1 MFFGDLVV
9 PESAAVAML
18 MKAQGVMTLSAP
30 FLDLHKGHAISD
42 SQYQSDFLGNVT
54 FVEMSWD

>member
-1 MFFGDLVV
+1 MFFGDTVV

-18 MKAQGVMTLSAP
+18 MKAQGALTLSAP

-42 SQYQSDFLGNVT
+42 PDNSSGFLGNVT
-54 FVEMSWD
+54 ERNV